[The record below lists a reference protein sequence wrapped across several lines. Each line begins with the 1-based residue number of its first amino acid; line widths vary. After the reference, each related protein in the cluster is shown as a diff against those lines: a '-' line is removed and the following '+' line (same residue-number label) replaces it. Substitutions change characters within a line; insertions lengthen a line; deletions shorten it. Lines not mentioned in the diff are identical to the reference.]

1 MVDMVDMVGV
11 ESLVGESFVGV
22 VGSLNDSATSLDLAE
37 LVYNLTAFPFQG
49 SRNQNYKRWKKV

>member
-1 MVDMVDMVGV
+1 MVGLLGV

-22 VGSLNDSATSLDLAE
+22 VRSLNNSATSLDLAE

>member
-1 MVDMVDMVGV
+1 MLGVVGM

-22 VGSLNDSATSLDLAE
+22 GGPLNNSATSLDLAE

-49 SRNQNYKRWKKV
+49 SRNQSYKRWKKV